1 MPLSGQFDYKYL
13 LDIHSPADLRA
24 LPESA
29 LKTVSDEVREYMIDT
44 ITKVGGH
51 FGAGLGVV
59 ELTVALHYVF
69 NTPDDKIVLDTGHQ
83 GYPHKIL
90 TGRRDELHTI
100 RTKDGLSG
108 FLKRS
113 ESEYDVFGAGH
124 ASTSIS
130 AALGLATARDILGKT
145 NRVAAIIVV
154 CKIVMYWLFLMI
166 IICLLPQMYGH

>member
-1 MPLSGQFDYKYL
+1 MPISGQFDYKYL
-13 LDIHSPADLRA
+13 LDIDSPADLRA

-69 NTPDDKIVLDTGHQ
+69 NTPEDKIVLDTGHQ

-90 TGRRDELHTI
+90 TERRDMISTI
-100 RTKDGLSG
+100 RQPNGLSG
-108 FLKRS
+108 FTRRA
-113 ESEYDVFGAGH
+113 ESKYDPFGAGH
-124 ASTSIS
+124 SSTSIS
-130 AALGLATARDILGKT
+130 AALGISIAKKFKQEKYYRNG
-145 NRVAAIIVV
+145 
-154 CKIVMYWLFLMI
+154 
-166 IICLLPQMYGH
+166 